1 MKPVTVRIIN
11 FMVCLLLMAGAA
23 LNVNR
28 SLLGNDLTEKKT
40 ANEADTVTAFRAGN
54 DGTVVI
60 NTSSLTDVAGYSG
73 KTPLEI
79 TVSAEGVI
87 EDIETLPTTETKRFF
102 KRASAVLDS
111 IKGHSVTEAMTMQV
125 DAVSGA
131 TLSSNALLENV
142 HEGLALYS
150 KEMHIRDVTGESTG
164 GLPLK
169 MWVALAVT
177 LAACILPLFI
187 HNKTY
192 HTVQL
197 CLNVIVLGFW
207 CGKFLSYGLMVNWMS
222 YGISMWGGLV
232 AVLMLTA
239 AFVYPLF
246 GKPAYYCTHIC
257 PLGSA
262 QQLAGMCVK
271 KKVKMSVGLVKG
283 LEWFRRVLWAVLMFC
298 LWVPVMTEWVD
309 YELFSAFLVES
320 ASWVILACGA
330 AVIVLSF
337 VIPRP
342 YCRFICPTGTLL
354 NLNVGGKIKN

>member
-1 MKPVTVRIIN
+1 MKPIIIRIIN
-11 FMVCLLLMAGAA
+11 FVVCLLLMIGAA
-23 LNVNR
+23 LNVNK
-28 SLLGNDLTEKKT
+28 SLLGNNLAEEKKDG
-40 ANEADTVTAFRAGN
+40 NRVDTITAFQAKS
-54 DGTVVI
+54 DGKVVI
-60 NTSSLTDVAGYSG
+60 NTTALTDVAGYSG

-87 EDIETLPTTETKRFF
+87 EDIQPLPNTETKRFF
-102 KRASAVLDS
+102 KRASAVIDG
-111 IKGHSVTEAMTMQV
+111 IKGHSVTDAMTMQV

-131 TLSSNALLENV
+131 TLSSSALLENV

-177 LAACILPLFI
+177 LAACVLPLFI

-192 HTVQL
+192 HVIQL

-207 CGKFLSYGLMVNWMS
+207 CGKFLSYGLMVNWLS
-222 YGISMWGGLV
+222 YGISMWGGLI
-232 AVLMLTA
+232 AILLLIA

-246 GKPAYYCTHIC
+246 GKPAYYCSHIC

-262 QQLAGMCVK
+262 QQLAGMCVR
-271 KKVKMSVGLVKG
+271 KKVKMSAGLVKS
-283 LEWFRRVLWAVLMFC
+283 LEWFRKILWAVLMLC
-298 LWVPVMTEWVD
+298 LWIPVMMKWMD
-309 YELFSAFLVES
+309 YELFSAFIVQS
-320 ASWVILACGA
+320 ASWVILVCGA

-337 VIPRP
+337 IIPRP

-354 NLNVGGKIKN
+354 NLNVGK